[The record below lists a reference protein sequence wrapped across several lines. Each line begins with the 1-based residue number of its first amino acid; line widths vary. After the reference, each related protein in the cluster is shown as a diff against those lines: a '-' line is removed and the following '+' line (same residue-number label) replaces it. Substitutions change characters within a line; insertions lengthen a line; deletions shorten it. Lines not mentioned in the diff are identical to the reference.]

1 MSVKQLDPA
10 INYLIFDQSKLT
22 PATPNQLNLTQPS
35 VLSGIQSLLLNEILP
50 RYSFNDYT
58 KTPRGPLA
66 ILLLSADM
74 PGTLNYVRD
83 KLNSLIFQSNI
94 DAENSLNAVLS
105 SRVEQLLQNAL
116 VDSGGKANA
125 QEINRLKAKVTEFK
139 RVSSDLWKF
148 DAVKIIDGVDRSLEY
163 LKKTVDSLKGNWKF
177 LKQG

>member
-35 VLSGIQSLLLNEILP
+35 VLSGIQSLLLNEIMP
-50 RYSFNDYT
+50 RYSFKDYT

-66 ILLLSADM
+66 ILLQSADV

-94 DAENSLNAVLS
+94 DAENSLNAFLS
-105 SRVEQLLQNAL
+105 IRVDQLLQNGL
-116 VDSGGKANA
+116 VNSGGEANA
-125 QEINRLKAKVTEFK
+125 QEINRMKAKVTEFK
-139 RVSSDLWKF
+139 RVSSDLWKL
-148 DAVKIIDGVDRSLEY
+148 DAVKNIDGVDRSLEY
-163 LKKTVDSLKGNWKF
+163 LKKTVDSLKGN
-177 LKQG
+177 

>member
-1 MSVKQLDPA
+1 
-10 INYLIFDQSKLT
+10 
-22 PATPNQLNLTQPS
+22 
-35 VLSGIQSLLLNEILP
+35 
-50 RYSFNDYT
+50 
-58 KTPRGPLA
+58 
-66 ILLLSADM
+66 M

-148 DAVKIIDGVDRSLEY
+148 EAVKIIDGVDRSLEY